1 MANKIYYLIHFDNKT
16 NRNVTP
22 SAITKGKYVASALA
36 SCSSEVEIVSLAYPT
51 KDSQDEVYY
60 QVSEN
65 VICHLFKGKYS
76 NNRIIRYL
84 NHKLYDKKIRKYLKQ
99 NVKKDDIIVVYHS
112 LANMKLVKYIKK
124 NITDKIVYEVEEIYG
139 DVINDEKTKTKELKA
154 FKNASSYI
162 FSNDYLN
169 SIINTKQ
176 LPYVTCYGT
185 YEIPTLYKE
194 AFNDNLIHCLYA
206 GTLAQNKGAL
216 NAINVAKYLPNNY
229 LIHILGFGSEKDI
242 ADIKNAVNEVNNSY
256 GTTKVI
262 YEGLKL
268 NEEYLKFIQKCQ
280 IGLCTQNIDA
290 AFNTTSFPSKILSY
304 MSNGLEVV
312 GVNIAAIK
320 NSKVG
325 QYIQFYNVPDEKEI
339 ANAILNKKLNLIPYK
354 EALDNGWHIS
364 PIICE
369 YNQYPNINLN
379 NKTNNVDVVKELD
392 KEFKEDLKDMLVK
405 YE

>member
-99 NVKKDDIIVVYHS
+99 NVKKEDIVVVYHS

-139 DVINDEKTKTKELKA
+139 DVINDEKAKIKELKT

-206 GTLAQNKGAL
+206 GTLDRQKQGAAI
-216 NAINVAKYLPNNY
+216 AINTARYLPNNY
-229 LIHILGFGSEKDI
+229 IIHILGFGTSQDLSYT
-242 ADIKNAVNEVNNSY
+242 KNLIDEINKQY
-256 GTTKVI
+256 GVTKVI
-262 YEGLKL
+262 YEGVKL

-280 IGLCTQNIDA
+280 TGLSTQNMDA
-290 AFNTTSFPSKILSY
+290 SFNDTSFPSKILSY

-312 GVNIAAIK
+312 SANIGVVK
-320 NSKVG
+320 NSKIS
-325 QYIQFYNVPDEKEI
+325 QYIHFYEVQDEKEI
-339 ANAILNKKLNLIPYK
+339 ANVIL
-354 EALDNGWHIS
+354 
-364 PIICE
+364 
-369 YNQYPNINLN
+369 NINLN
-379 NKTNNVDVVKELD
+379 AKSNNVDVVKELD
-392 KEFKEDLKDMLVK
+392 KEFKEDLKAMLVK

>member
-65 VICHLFKGKYS
+65 VICLLFKGKYS

-290 AFNTTSFPSKILSY
+290 AFNTISFPSKILSY

-339 ANAILNKKLNLIPYK
+339 ANAILN
-354 EALDNGWHIS
+354 
-364 PIICE
+364 
-369 YNQYPNINLN
+369 INLN

>member
-1 MANKIYYLIHFDNKT
+1 MANKIYYLIHFDNKK

-76 NNRIIRYL
+76 NNRIIRYID
-84 NHKLYDKKIRKYLKQ
+84 HKLYDKKIRKYLKQ
-99 NVKKDDIIVVYHS
+99 NVKKEDIIVVYHS

-124 NITDKIVYEVEEIYG
+124 NVTDKIVYEVEEIYG
-139 DVINDEKTKTKELKA
+139 DVINDEKAKIKELKA

-339 ANAILNKKLNLIPYK
+339 ANAILN
-354 EALDNGWHIS
+354 
-364 PIICE
+364 
-369 YNQYPNINLN
+369 INLN

>member
-139 DVINDEKTKTKELKA
+139 DVINDEKTKTKELKD

-339 ANAILNKKLNLIPYK
+339 ANAILN
-354 EALDNGWHIS
+354 
-364 PIICE
+364 
-369 YNQYPNINLN
+369 INLN

>member
-1 MANKIYYLIHFDNKT
+1 MADKIYYLIHFDNKK

-76 NNRIIRYL
+76 NNRIIRYID
-84 NHKLYDKKIRKYLKQ
+84 HKLYDKKIRKYLKQ
-99 NVKKDDIIVVYHS
+99 NVKKEDIIVVYHS

-124 NITDKIVYEVEEIYG
+124 NVTDKIVYEVEEIYG
-139 DVINDEKTKTKELKA
+139 DVINDEKAKIKELKA

-169 SIINTKQ
+169 TIINTKQ

-194 AFNDNLIHCLYA
+194 SFNDNLIHCLYA

-339 ANAILNKKLNLIPYK
+339 ANAILN
-354 EALDNGWHIS
+354 
-364 PIICE
+364 
-369 YNQYPNINLN
+369 INLN

>member
-139 DVINDEKTKTKELKA
+139 DVINDEKAKIKELKA

-256 GTTKVI
+256 GTTKVM

-339 ANAILNKKLNLIPYK
+339 ANAILN
-354 EALDNGWHIS
+354 
-364 PIICE
+364 
-369 YNQYPNINLN
+369 INLN

>member
-139 DVINDEKTKTKELKA
+139 DVINDEKAKIKELKA

-194 AFNDNLIHCLYA
+194 SFNDNLIHCLYA

-268 NEEYLKFIQKCQ
+268 NEEYLRFIQKCQ

-339 ANAILNKKLNLIPYK
+339 ANAILN
-354 EALDNGWHIS
+354 
-364 PIICE
+364 
-369 YNQYPNINLN
+369 INLN

>member
-112 LANMKLVKYIKK
+112 LSNMKLVKYIKK

-139 DVINDEKTKTKELKA
+139 DVINDEKAKIKELKA

-194 AFNDNLIHCLYA
+194 SFNDNLIHCLYA

-339 ANAILNKKLNLIPYK
+339 ANAILN
-354 EALDNGWHIS
+354 
-364 PIICE
+364 
-369 YNQYPNINLN
+369 INLN

>member
-99 NVKKDDIIVVYHS
+99 KVKKDDIVVVYHS

-139 DVINDEKTKTKELKA
+139 DVINDEKTKIKELKT

-206 GTLAQNKGAL
+206 GTLDRQKQGAAI
-216 NAINVAKYLPNNY
+216 AINTARYLPNNY
-229 LIHILGFGSEKDI
+229 IIHILGFGTSQDLSYT
-242 ADIKNAVNEVNNSY
+242 KNLIDEINKQY
-256 GTTKVI
+256 GVTKVI
-262 YEGLKL
+262 YEGVKL

-280 IGLCTQNIDA
+280 IGLSTQNMDA
-290 AFNTTSFPSKILSY
+290 SFNDTSFPSKILSY

-312 GVNIAAIK
+312 SANIGVVK
-320 NSKVG
+320 NSKIS
-325 QYIQFYNVPDEKEI
+325 QYIHFYEVQDEKEI
-339 ANAILNKKLNLIPYK
+339 ANVIL
-354 EALDNGWHIS
+354 
-364 PIICE
+364 
-369 YNQYPNINLN
+369 NINLN
-379 NKTNNVDVVKELD
+379 AKSNNVDVVKELD
-392 KEFKEDLKDMLVK
+392 KEFKEDLKAMLVK

>member
-99 NVKKDDIIVVYHS
+99 KVKKDDIVVVYHS

-139 DVINDEKTKTKELKA
+139 DVINDEKTKIKELKA

-206 GTLAQNKGAL
+206 GTLDRQKQGAAI
-216 NAINVAKYLPNNY
+216 AINTARYLPNNY
-229 LIHILGFGSEKDI
+229 IIHILGFGTSQDLSYT
-242 ADIKNAVNEVNNSY
+242 KNLIDEINKQY
-256 GTTKVI
+256 GVTKVI
-262 YEGLKL
+262 YEGVKL

-280 IGLCTQNIDA
+280 IGLSTQNMDA
-290 AFNTTSFPSKILSY
+290 SFNDTSFPSKILSY

-312 GVNIAAIK
+312 SANIGVVK
-320 NSKVG
+320 NSKIS
-325 QYIQFYNVPDEKEI
+325 QYIHFYEVQDEKEI
-339 ANAILNKKLNLIPYK
+339 ANVIL
-354 EALDNGWHIS
+354 
-364 PIICE
+364 
-369 YNQYPNINLN
+369 NINLN
-379 NKTNNVDVVKELD
+379 AKSNNVDVVKELD
-392 KEFKEDLKDMLVK
+392 KEFKEDLKAMLVK

>member
-1 MANKIYYLIHFDNKT
+1 MVNKIYYLIHFDNKT

-99 NVKKDDIIVVYHS
+99 NVKKDDIVVVYHS

-139 DVINDEKTKTKELKA
+139 DVINDEKAKIKELKA

-339 ANAILNKKLNLIPYK
+339 ANAILN
-354 EALDNGWHIS
+354 
-364 PIICE
+364 
-369 YNQYPNINLN
+369 INLN

>member
-124 NITDKIVYEVEEIYG
+124 DITDKIVYEVEEIYG
-139 DVINDEKTKTKELKA
+139 DVINDEKAKTKELKA

-339 ANAILNKKLNLIPYK
+339 ANAILN
-354 EALDNGWHIS
+354 
-364 PIICE
+364 
-369 YNQYPNINLN
+369 INLN

>member
-99 NVKKDDIIVVYHS
+99 NVKKDDIVVVYHS

-139 DVINDEKTKTKELKA
+139 DVINDEKAKIKELKA

-262 YEGLKL
+262 YEELKL

-339 ANAILNKKLNLIPYK
+339 ANAILN
-354 EALDNGWHIS
+354 
-364 PIICE
+364 
-369 YNQYPNINLN
+369 INLN

>member
-1 MANKIYYLIHFDNKT
+1 MANKIYYLIHFDNKK

-76 NNRIIRYL
+76 NNRIIRYID
-84 NHKLYDKKIRKYLKQ
+84 HKLYDKKIRKYLKQ
-99 NVKKDDIIVVYHS
+99 NVKKEDIIVVYHS

-124 NITDKIVYEVEEIYG
+124 NVTDKIVYEVEEIYG
-139 DVINDEKTKTKELKA
+139 DVINDEKAKIKELKA

-169 SIINTKQ
+169 TIINTKQ

-194 AFNDNLIHCLYA
+194 SFNDNLIHCLYA

-339 ANAILNKKLNLIPYK
+339 ANVIL
-354 EALDNGWHIS
+354 
-364 PIICE
+364 
-369 YNQYPNINLN
+369 NINLN
-379 NKTNNVDVVKELD
+379 AKSNNVDVVKELD
-392 KEFKEDLKDMLVK
+392 KEFKEDLKAMLVK

>member
-139 DVINDEKTKTKELKA
+139 DVINDEKAKTKELKA

-194 AFNDNLIHCLYA
+194 SFNDNLIHCLYA

-216 NAINVAKYLPNNY
+216 SAINVAKYLPNNY

-242 ADIKNAVNEVNNSY
+242 ADIKNAVNEVNDSY

-339 ANAILNKKLNLIPYK
+339 ANAILN
-354 EALDNGWHIS
+354 
-364 PIICE
+364 
-369 YNQYPNINLN
+369 INLN

>member
-99 NVKKDDIIVVYHS
+99 NVKKDDIVVVYHS

-139 DVINDEKTKTKELKA
+139 DVINDEKAKIKELKA

-280 IGLCTQNIDA
+280 IGLCAQNIDA

-339 ANAILNKKLNLIPYK
+339 ANAILN
-354 EALDNGWHIS
+354 
-364 PIICE
+364 
-369 YNQYPNINLN
+369 INLN

>member
-99 NVKKDDIIVVYHS
+99 NVKKDDIVVVYHS

-139 DVINDEKTKTKELKA
+139 DVINDEKAKIKELKT

-194 AFNDNLIHCLYA
+194 AFNDNLIHFLYA

-339 ANAILNKKLNLIPYK
+339 ANAILN
-354 EALDNGWHIS
+354 
-364 PIICE
+364 
-369 YNQYPNINLN
+369 INLN

>member
-99 NVKKDDIIVVYHS
+99 NVKKDDIVVVYHS

-139 DVINDEKTKTKELKA
+139 DVINDEKAKIKELKA

-194 AFNDNLIHCLYA
+194 AFNDNLIHCLYV

-339 ANAILNKKLNLIPYK
+339 ANAILN
-354 EALDNGWHIS
+354 
-364 PIICE
+364 
-369 YNQYPNINLN
+369 INLN

>member
-1 MANKIYYLIHFDNKT
+1 MANKIYYLIHFDNKK

-76 NNRIIRYL
+76 NNRIIRYID
-84 NHKLYDKKIRKYLKQ
+84 HKLYDKKIRKYLKQ
-99 NVKKDDIIVVYHS
+99 NVKKEDIIVVYHS

-139 DVINDEKTKTKELKA
+139 DVINDEKAKIKELKA

-169 SIINTKQ
+169 TIINTKQ

-194 AFNDNLIHCLYA
+194 SFNDNLIHCLYA

-280 IGLCTQNIDA
+280 IGLCTQNIDT

-339 ANAILNKKLNLIPYK
+339 ANVIL
-354 EALDNGWHIS
+354 
-364 PIICE
+364 
-369 YNQYPNINLN
+369 NINLN
-379 NKTNNVDVVKELD
+379 AKSNNVDVVKELD
-392 KEFKEDLKDMLVK
+392 KEFKEDLKAMLVK

>member
-139 DVINDEKTKTKELKA
+139 DVINDEKAKIKELKA

-206 GTLAQNKGAL
+206 GTLAQNEGAL

-339 ANAILNKKLNLIPYK
+339 ANAILN
-354 EALDNGWHIS
+354 
-364 PIICE
+364 
-369 YNQYPNINLN
+369 INLN

>member
-99 NVKKDDIIVVYHS
+99 KVKKDDIVVVYHS

-139 DVINDEKTKTKELKA
+139 DVINDEKAKTKELKA

-206 GTLAQNKGAL
+206 GTLDRQKQGAAI
-216 NAINVAKYLPNNY
+216 AINTARYLPNNY
-229 LIHILGFGSEKDI
+229 IIHILGFGTSQDLSYT
-242 ADIKNAVNEVNNSY
+242 KNLIDEINKQY
-256 GTTKVI
+256 GVTKVI
-262 YEGLKL
+262 YEGVKL

-280 IGLCTQNIDA
+280 IGLSTQNMDA
-290 AFNTTSFPSKILSY
+290 SFNDTSFPSKILSY

-312 GVNIAAIK
+312 SANIGVVK
-320 NSKVG
+320 NSKIS
-325 QYIQFYNVPDEKEI
+325 QYIHFYEVQDEKEI
-339 ANAILNKKLNLIPYK
+339 ANVIL
-354 EALDNGWHIS
+354 
-364 PIICE
+364 
-369 YNQYPNINLN
+369 NINLN
-379 NKTNNVDVVKELD
+379 AKSNNVDVVKELD
-392 KEFKEDLKDMLVK
+392 KEFKEDLKAMLVK

>member
-139 DVINDEKTKTKELKA
+139 DVINDEKAKIKELKA

-194 AFNDNLIHCLYA
+194 SFNDNLIHCLYA

-268 NEEYLKFIQKCQ
+268 NEEYLKFIQKCK

-339 ANAILNKKLNLIPYK
+339 ANAILN
-354 EALDNGWHIS
+354 
-364 PIICE
+364 
-369 YNQYPNINLN
+369 INLN

>member
-99 NVKKDDIIVVYHS
+99 KVKKDDIVVVYHS

-139 DVINDEKTKTKELKA
+139 DVINDEKAKIKELKA

-206 GTLAQNKGAL
+206 GTLDRQKQGAAI
-216 NAINVAKYLPNNY
+216 AINTARYLPNNY
-229 LIHILGFGSEKDI
+229 IIHILGFGTSQDLSYT
-242 ADIKNAVNEVNNSY
+242 KNLIDEINKQHGV
-256 GTTKVI
+256 TKVI
-262 YEGLKL
+262 YEGVKL

-280 IGLCTQNIDA
+280 IGLSTQNMDA
-290 AFNTTSFPSKILSY
+290 SFNDTSFPSKILSY

-312 GVNIAAIK
+312 SANIGVVK
-320 NSKVG
+320 NSKIS
-325 QYIQFYNVPDEKEI
+325 QYIHFYEVQDEKEI
-339 ANAILNKKLNLIPYK
+339 ANVIL
-354 EALDNGWHIS
+354 
-364 PIICE
+364 
-369 YNQYPNINLN
+369 NINLN
-379 NKTNNVDVVKELD
+379 AKSNNVDVVKELD
-392 KEFKEDLKDMLVK
+392 KEFKEDLKAMLVK

>member
-76 NNRIIRYL
+76 NNRTIRYL

-339 ANAILNKKLNLIPYK
+339 ANAILN
-354 EALDNGWHIS
+354 
-364 PIICE
+364 
-369 YNQYPNINLN
+369 INLN

>member
-1 MANKIYYLIHFDNKT
+1 MASKIYYLIHFDNKK

-76 NNRIIRYL
+76 NNRIIRYID
-84 NHKLYDKKIRKYLKQ
+84 HKLYDKKIRKYLKQ
-99 NVKKDDIIVVYHS
+99 NVKKEDIIVVYHS

-124 NITDKIVYEVEEIYG
+124 NVTDKIVYEVEEIYG
-139 DVINDEKTKTKELKA
+139 DVINDEKAKIKELKA

-169 SIINTKQ
+169 TIINTKQ

-194 AFNDNLIHCLYA
+194 SFNDNLIHCLYA

-339 ANAILNKKLNLIPYK
+339 ANAILN
-354 EALDNGWHIS
+354 
-364 PIICE
+364 
-369 YNQYPNINLN
+369 INLN

>member
-325 QYIQFYNVPDEKEI
+325 QFIQFYNVPDEKEI
-339 ANAILNKKLNLIPYK
+339 ANAIL
-354 EALDNGWHIS
+354 
-364 PIICE
+364 
-369 YNQYPNINLN
+369 NINLN

>member
-139 DVINDEKTKTKELKA
+139 DVINDEKAKTKELKA

-194 AFNDNLIHCLYA
+194 SFNDNLIHCLYA

-216 NAINVAKYLPNNY
+216 SAINVAKYLPNNY

-339 ANAILNKKLNLIPYK
+339 ANAILN
-354 EALDNGWHIS
+354 
-364 PIICE
+364 
-369 YNQYPNINLN
+369 INLN

>member
-16 NRNVTP
+16 NRNITP

-99 NVKKDDIIVVYHS
+99 NVKKDNIIVVYHS
-112 LANMKLVKYIKK
+112 VANMKLVKYIKK

-139 DVINDEKTKTKELKA
+139 DVINDEKAKIKELKT

-194 AFNDNLIHCLYA
+194 SFNDNLIHCLYA

-339 ANAILNKKLNLIPYK
+339 ANAILN
-354 EALDNGWHIS
+354 
-364 PIICE
+364 
-369 YNQYPNINLN
+369 INLN

>member
-139 DVINDEKTKTKELKA
+139 DVINDEKAKTKELKA

-169 SIINTKQ
+169 TIINTKQ

-194 AFNDNLIHCLYA
+194 SFNDNLIHCLYA

-339 ANAILNKKLNLIPYK
+339 ANAILN
-354 EALDNGWHIS
+354 
-364 PIICE
+364 
-369 YNQYPNINLN
+369 INLN

>member
-99 NVKKDDIIVVYHS
+99 NVKKDDIVVVYHS

-139 DVINDEKTKTKELKA
+139 DVINDEKTKIKELKT

-206 GTLAQNKGAL
+206 GTLDRKKQGAAI
-216 NAINVAKYLPNNY
+216 AINTARYLPNNY
-229 LIHILGFGSEKDI
+229 IIHILGFGTSQDLSYT
-242 ADIKNAVNEVNNSY
+242 KNLIDEINKQY
-256 GTTKVI
+256 GVTKVI
-262 YEGLKL
+262 YEGVKL

-280 IGLCTQNIDA
+280 IGLSTQNMDA
-290 AFNTTSFPSKILSY
+290 SFNDTSFPSKILSY

-312 GVNIAAIK
+312 SANIGVVK
-320 NSKVG
+320 NSKIS
-325 QYIQFYNVPDEKEI
+325 QYIHFYEVQDEKEI
-339 ANAILNKKLNLIPYK
+339 ANVIL
-354 EALDNGWHIS
+354 
-364 PIICE
+364 
-369 YNQYPNINLN
+369 NINLN
-379 NKTNNVDVVKELD
+379 AKSNNVDVVKELD
-392 KEFKEDLKDMLVK
+392 KEFKEDLKAMLVK

>member
-139 DVINDEKTKTKELKA
+139 DVINDEKAKIKELKA

-194 AFNDNLIHCLYA
+194 SFNDNLIHCLYA

-339 ANAILNKKLNLIPYK
+339 ANAILN
-354 EALDNGWHIS
+354 
-364 PIICE
+364 
-369 YNQYPNINLN
+369 INLN

>member
-1 MANKIYYLIHFDNKT
+1 MANKIYYLIHFDNKK

-76 NNRIIRYL
+76 NNRIIRYID
-84 NHKLYDKKIRKYLKQ
+84 HKLYDKKIRKYLKQ
-99 NVKKDDIIVVYHS
+99 NVKKEDIIVVYHS

-124 NITDKIVYEVEEIYG
+124 NVTDKIVYEVEEIYG
-139 DVINDEKTKTKELKA
+139 DVINDEKAKIKELKA

-169 SIINTKQ
+169 TIINTKQ

-194 AFNDNLIHCLYA
+194 SFNDNLIHCLYA

-242 ADIKNAVNEVNNSY
+242 ADIKNAVNAVNNSY

-339 ANAILNKKLNLIPYK
+339 ANAILN
-354 EALDNGWHIS
+354 
-364 PIICE
+364 
-369 YNQYPNINLN
+369 INLN
-379 NKTNNVDVVKELD
+379 AKSNNVDVVKELD

>member
-99 NVKKDDIIVVYHS
+99 NVKKDDIVVVYHS

-139 DVINDEKTKTKELKA
+139 DVINDEKAKIKELKA

-325 QYIQFYNVPDEKEI
+325 QYIQFYNVPDEKEL
-339 ANAILNKKLNLIPYK
+339 ANAIL
-354 EALDNGWHIS
+354 
-364 PIICE
+364 
-369 YNQYPNINLN
+369 NINLN

>member
-124 NITDKIVYEVEEIYG
+124 DITDKIVYEVEEIYG

-312 GVNIAAIK
+312 GVNIATIK

-339 ANAILNKKLNLIPYK
+339 ANAIL
-354 EALDNGWHIS
+354 
-364 PIICE
+364 
-369 YNQYPNINLN
+369 NINLN

>member
-99 NVKKDDIIVVYHS
+99 NVKKDDIVVVYHS

-194 AFNDNLIHCLYA
+194 SFNDNLIHCLYA

-339 ANAILNKKLNLIPYK
+339 ANAILN
-354 EALDNGWHIS
+354 
-364 PIICE
+364 
-369 YNQYPNINLN
+369 INLN

>member
-256 GTTKVI
+256 VTTKVI

-339 ANAILNKKLNLIPYK
+339 ANAILN
-354 EALDNGWHIS
+354 
-364 PIICE
+364 
-369 YNQYPNINLN
+369 INLN

>member
-1 MANKIYYLIHFDNKT
+1 MANKIYYLIHFDNKK

-76 NNRIIRYL
+76 NNRIIRYID
-84 NHKLYDKKIRKYLKQ
+84 HKLYDKKIRKYLKQ
-99 NVKKDDIIVVYHS
+99 NVKKEDIIVVYHS

-124 NITDKIVYEVEEIYG
+124 NVTDKIVYEVEEIYG
-139 DVINDEKTKTKELKA
+139 DVINDEKAKIKELKA

-162 FSNDYLN
+162 LSNDYLN
-169 SIINTKQ
+169 TIINTKQ

-194 AFNDNLIHCLYA
+194 SFNDNLIHCLYA

-339 ANAILNKKLNLIPYK
+339 ANAILN
-354 EALDNGWHIS
+354 
-364 PIICE
+364 
-369 YNQYPNINLN
+369 INLN

>member
-60 QVSEN
+60 QVSGN

-99 NVKKDDIIVVYHS
+99 NVKKDDIVVVYHS

-139 DVINDEKTKTKELKA
+139 DVINDEKAKTKELKA

-339 ANAILNKKLNLIPYK
+339 ANAILN
-354 EALDNGWHIS
+354 
-364 PIICE
+364 
-369 YNQYPNINLN
+369 INLN

>member
-139 DVINDEKTKTKELKA
+139 DVINDEKAKTKELKA

-194 AFNDNLIHCLYA
+194 SFNDNLIHCLYA

-216 NAINVAKYLPNNY
+216 NAIDVAKYLPNNY

-339 ANAILNKKLNLIPYK
+339 ANAILN
-354 EALDNGWHIS
+354 
-364 PIICE
+364 
-369 YNQYPNINLN
+369 INLN

>member
-16 NRNVTP
+16 NRNVTQ

-124 NITDKIVYEVEEIYG
+124 NNTDKIVYEVEEIYG

-339 ANAILNKKLNLIPYK
+339 ANAILN
-354 EALDNGWHIS
+354 
-364 PIICE
+364 
-369 YNQYPNINLN
+369 INLN